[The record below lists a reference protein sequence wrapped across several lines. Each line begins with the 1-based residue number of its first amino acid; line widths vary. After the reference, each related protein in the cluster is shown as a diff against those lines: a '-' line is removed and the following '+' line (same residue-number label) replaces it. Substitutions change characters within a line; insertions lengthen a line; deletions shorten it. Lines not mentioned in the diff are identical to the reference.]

1 MNNVNSKSILMNLVR
16 IGQETLQ
23 QKSGYK
29 QIMENSWE
37 GILSEFMIMIIKVS
51 SKQDMIRHIL
61 IGPALSATRPNFQ
74 RSLSTAD
81 LVLLRSRQVK
91 SEMLP
96 TK

>member
-37 GILSEFMIMIIKVS
+37 GILMKFMIMIIEVS

-61 IGPALSATRPNFQ
+61 IGRALSATRPNFQ

-81 LVLLRSRQVK
+81 LLLLRSRQVK

-96 TK
+96 M